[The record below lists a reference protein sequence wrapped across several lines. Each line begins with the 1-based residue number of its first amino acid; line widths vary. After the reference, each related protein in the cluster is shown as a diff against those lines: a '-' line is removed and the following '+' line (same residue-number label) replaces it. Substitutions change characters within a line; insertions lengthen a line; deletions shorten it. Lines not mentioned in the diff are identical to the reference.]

1 VHRVQTNHLC
11 LLSYKAVPKRAIFR
25 HVNAVPTVPH
35 LELFVLQQ
43 QLQQQLRDNIS
54 NRLAMYGI
62 RAQLPKLALPKLA
75 ALNHMLEASLNGFS
89 NLESVKAGR
98 AWFVGLL
105 VSLMVMLEDAL
116 ENSAAHPET
125 SEPRAES
132 NPRVSRTD
140 HNQTRHH
147 ALRSRGARVLW
158 CCFRN

>member
-1 VHRVQTNHLC
+1 VTV
-11 LLSYKAVPKRAIFR
+11 
-25 HVNAVPTVPH
+25 VPTVPH
-35 LELFVLQQ
+35 LELFALQQ

-54 NRLAMYGI
+54 NRLAVYGI
-62 RAQLPKLALPKLA
+62 RAQLPKLGLPKLA

-98 AWFVGLL
+98 AWLMGLL
-105 VSLMVMLEDAL
+105 VSIMVMLEDAL
-116 ENSAAHPET
+116 EDPEAHSAG

-132 NPRVSRTD
+132 KPRAASPAHDQMRS
-140 HNQTRHH
+140 H

>member
-1 VHRVQTNHLC
+1 VT
-11 LLSYKAVPKRAIFR
+11 
-25 HVNAVPTVPH
+25 AVPTVPH
-35 LELFVLQQ
+35 LELFALQQ

-54 NRLAMYGI
+54 NRLAAYGI
-62 RAQLPKLALPKLA
+62 RAQLPKLGLPKLA

-98 AWFVGLL
+98 AWLVGLL

-116 ENSAAHPET
+116 EDPEAHPDG

-132 NPRVSRTD
+132 KPRAFGAKHD
-140 HNQTRHH
+140 QAQNH
-147 ALRSRGARVLW
+147 ALRLRGARVLW